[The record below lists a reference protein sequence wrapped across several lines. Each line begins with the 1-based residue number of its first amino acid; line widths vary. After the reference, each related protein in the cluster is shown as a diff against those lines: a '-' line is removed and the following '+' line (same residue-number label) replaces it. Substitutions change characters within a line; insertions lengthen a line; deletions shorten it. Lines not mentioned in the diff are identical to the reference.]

1 MYHLTT
7 FLSEMMTHFAVPFLR
22 TDVYILRGYGSSLIY
37 LLSVKLSMHYPP
49 LQISATS
56 AASTLSDR
64 SRFKKYFRTDP
75 TFEIFAPAVL
85 SLLEHYNWSRIVFLT
100 QNENLFNNVSEA
112 KGTGVAIEINT
123 DACSHTVHLPGL
135 NGSNCF
141 SCMQTLP
148 SAFMNDQYRYYYIKY
163 KTLGNSIFK
172 NECCSLLIHTLRTIV
187 TGITHDCMQLDI
199 AMCFCWCN

>member
-112 KGTGVAIEINT
+112 KGTGVAR
-123 DACSHTVHLPGL
+123 DKYRCSHTVHLPGL
-135 NGSNCF
+135 SGSNCF

-148 SAFMNDQYRYYYIKY
+148 SAFVNDQYSYYCIKY

-172 NECCSLLIHTLRTIV
+172 RKEWMLFFID
-187 TGITHDCMQLDI
+187 TH
-199 AMCFCWCN
+199 A

>member
-1 MYHLTT
+1 
-7 FLSEMMTHFAVPFLR
+7 
-22 TDVYILRGYGSSLIY
+22 VYILRGYGSSLIY

-112 KGTGVAIEINT
+112 KGTGVAT
-123 DACSHTVHLPGL
+123 DAVTLYPGL
-135 NGSNCF
+135 SGSNCF

-148 SAFMNDQYRYYYIKY
+148 SAFKNDQYSYYYIKY

-187 TGITHDCMQLDI
+187 TGITHDCKLTRQRVKSQD
-199 AMCFCWCN
+199 NV